1 MNRHLARIL
10 MLAMMIV
17 GVRGAHADDDSFY
30 LLNQLGQQAS
40 VWWQQ
45 GAMWGVRGSSKAC
58 MDAFNKVAAAHVPE
72 TATFKLTTPAPGV
85 EMGDHPWPEAKPVC
99 ERMLQAERMVWAQ
112 HWLGLAR
119 QDAES
124 RNGPPDS
131 AIYSACVDAYAG
143 AIAVG
148 VTDTDPVIVGVDETT
163 LGDAKAKWCAAGKQ
177 KFDEA
182 AAKRAAPYK
191 KVLKADK
198 LAMAL
203 VDPAFFLAG
212 GRATT
217 DASKLAA
224 ASVWFRDTEPDAV
237 CPNSGQAHIV
247 HRYQFSAA
255 HKLVRT
261 TDKNYCGAP
270 PASSYR

>member
-1 MNRHLARIL
+1 MKRIL
-10 MLAMMIV
+10 IVAIMIV

-40 VWWQQ
+40 VWWRQ
-45 GAMWGVRGSSKAC
+45 GAMWGVRGSSKGC

-85 EMGDHPWPEAKPVC
+85 EMGDHPWPEAKPLC

-124 RNGPPDS
+124 RHGPPDS
-131 AIYSACVDAYAG
+131 AIYTACMDAYAG
-143 AIAVG
+143 AITVG
-148 VTDTDPVIVGVDETT
+148 VADTDPVVIGDEEVT
-163 LGDAKAKWCAAGKQ
+163 LGNAMAKWCAAGKQ
-177 KFDEA
+177 KFDEDA
-182 AAKRAAPYK
+182 ERRAAPYK

-203 VDPAFFLAG
+203 VDPAFFLPG
-212 GRATT
+212 GAATI

-224 ASVWFRDTEPDAV
+224 ASVWFRDTEADSA
-237 CPNSGQAHIV
+237 CPNGGKAHLL
-247 HRYQFSAA
+247 HRYQFDSA
-255 HKLVRT
+255 HKLVKT

-270 PASSYR
+270 PPSAYR